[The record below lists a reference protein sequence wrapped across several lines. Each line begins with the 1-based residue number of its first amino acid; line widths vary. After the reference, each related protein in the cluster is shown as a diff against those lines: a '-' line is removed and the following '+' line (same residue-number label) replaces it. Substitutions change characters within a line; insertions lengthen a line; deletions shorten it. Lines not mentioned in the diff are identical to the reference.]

1 MDEDEKLFERL
12 SSAVPSIEQCTVE
25 EVLDL
30 LYELLRL
37 RTIEGVMV
45 IFNISKC
52 ARGTNPGVSAH
63 AYGSY

>member
-1 MDEDEKLFERL
+1 
-12 SSAVPSIEQCTVE
+12 VVE
-25 EVLDL
+25 
-30 LYELLRL
+30 
-37 RTIEGVMV
+37 MV